1 VRRRPVRLIST
12 LALPRALSPKCG
24 RGSERI
30 ALVAGDDRFHGN
42 RYLGKSARRAPR
54 ACAPCAICPSCQSVA
69 PCRACP
75 VASKCLRGIAHASDR
90 QSYFAWGCFRYF
102 GYERPL
108 RVQHPAFPAPLC
120 PENLRECANGRF
132 SHDRPSLC
140 VKRTNGENSRAS
152 NVAERSSVSVM
163 TSTPPHSPLSSS
175 GPVRTIQ
182 YSRGACD

>member
-1 VRRRPVRLIST
+1 MRRRPVRLIST

-69 PCRACP
+69 PCRARP

-108 RVQHPAFPAPLC
+108 RVQHPALPAPLC
-120 PENLRECANGRF
+120 PENLRECANG
-132 SHDRPSLC
+132 
-140 VKRTNGENSRAS
+140 VKRANGENSRAC

-175 GPVRTIQ
+175 GLNRTIQ